1 MAYITQAEK
10 KELAPG
16 IKKVLKEYGLKGTI
30 GINHHSTLVVNIK
43 EGKLDLIGA
52 ANKQRRAFAERNS
65 RPYYDD
71 INGCFQANPYRDAQ
85 DYEHIDSKIASFY
98 KDLIKAMK
106 GLKWFDKSD
115 IMTDYHHVAYYLSIN
130 VGRSYKQ
137 PYVVTA

>member
-1 MAYITQAEK
+1 M
-10 KELAPG
+10 
-16 IKKVLKEYGLKGTI
+16 
-30 GINHHSTLVVNIK
+30 VVNIK